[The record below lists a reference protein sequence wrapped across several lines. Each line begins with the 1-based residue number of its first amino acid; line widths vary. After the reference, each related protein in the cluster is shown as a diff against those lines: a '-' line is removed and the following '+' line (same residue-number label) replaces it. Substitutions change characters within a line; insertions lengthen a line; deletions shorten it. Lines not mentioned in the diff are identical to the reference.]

1 MQAVTIPTVNKGGIF
16 FMLKRGHLIVQI
28 MAVVAEVIFV
38 MRMQRMK
45 KNYEI

>member
-1 MQAVTIPTVNKGGIF
+1 
-16 FMLKRGHLIVQI
+16 MLKRGHLIVQI